1 LKSDLKKGEKV
12 RIIGQSGDQVYEV
25 SAIAEPGSP
34 AFEAGARFQVS
45 PALPDGKVFVYGRE
59 VNDFRTVDYDAL
71 SMLNISATQE
81 LIRQVESQG
90 EELARL
96 RDELAKARKEKQQ
109 LTAHVSEMDSRL
121 ARLEGMLR
129 QQASTPGASTDR
141 ALTQVGY
148 QNPNTAG
155 R

>member
-1 LKSDLKKGEKV
+1 
-12 RIIGQSGDQVYEV
+12 
-25 SAIAEPGSP
+25 
-34 AFEAGARFQVS
+34 
-45 PALPDGKVFVYGRE
+45 
-59 VNDFRTVDYDAL
+59 VDYDAL

>member
-1 LKSDLKKGEKV
+1 M
-12 RIIGQSGDQVYEV
+12 
-25 SAIAEPGSP
+25 
-34 AFEAGARFQVS
+34 
-45 PALPDGKVFVYGRE
+45 FVYGRE
-59 VNDFRTVDYDAL
+59 VNDFQTVDYDAL

-81 LIRQVESQG
+81 LIRKVESQA

-96 RDELAKARKEKQQ
+96 REDLAKARKEKQQ

-129 QQASTPGASTDR
+129 QQASTPGGSADR

-148 QNPNTAG
+148 QNPNTTG